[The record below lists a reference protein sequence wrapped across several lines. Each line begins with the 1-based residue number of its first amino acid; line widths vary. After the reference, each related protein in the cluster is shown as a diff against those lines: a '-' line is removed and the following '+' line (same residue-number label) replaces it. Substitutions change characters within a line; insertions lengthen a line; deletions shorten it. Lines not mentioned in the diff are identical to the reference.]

1 VLDDGASVGVLVVG
15 PELGALED
23 GAVEGTL
30 DGVLVVGAALGAL
43 VVG

>member
-1 VLDDGASVGVLVVG
+1 MLEDGGSVGVRVVG
-15 PELGALED
+15 PMLGVLED
-23 GAVEGTL
+23 GAAEGTL